1 VARWPTHQC
10 APKRRWSITDHVGQQ
25 LGNYRLTR
33 LLGHGGF
40 AEVYLGEHLHLGT
53 QAAIKVLNVQLADDE
68 LARFRDEARII
79 ARLQHPHI
87 VRVLDFGIDS
97 GLPFFVM
104 DYAPNGTLRQRYP
117 GKIPLPAT
125 SILPHVKQVAL
136 ALQYAHEQK
145 VIHRDIKPE
154 NMLLGRHDEVLLS
167 DFGIAVVL
175 QSSRSES
182 IQETAGTVAYM
193 APEQIQAQ
201 PGPASD
207 QYALGVVVYEWLC
220 GERPFSGPFPEIA
233 IKHTLVTP
241 PSLREKVPAISS
253 GVELVVLKA
262 LAKDPLLRFASVEA
276 FAQALAE
283 ACGSDSSGPTF
294 FIPTSGYLVS
304 AGHIP
309 THNLPAQLTPLVGRN
324 HEIAAVRTLLRRPEV
339 RLLTLT
345 GTGGVGKTRL
355 ALQVATE
362 LIGDG
367 IDAVRFVPLASISEP
382 ELVIPTIAQVLGI
395 KEIAERPLL
404 ELLKASLLDKRL
416 LLLLDNFEQVITAA
430 PQVAELVAACPH
442 LKILSTS
449 RAVLHIRGEHEFP
462 VPPLALPNRKQLP
475 DVEDLSQYS
484 AVTLFLECARAAVP
498 DFQMTTDNA
507 QAIAEICAHL
517 DGLPLAIELA
527 AARIKVLPPP
537 LLLTRLEYRLPV
549 LTSTAQ
555 DVPARQQTL
564 RNAIAWSYHLL
575 DDREQQLFRRLCIF
589 VAGFTLDAAEALCAT
604 LGNGDSALS
613 VLDGVASL
621 IDKSLLQQ
629 TEQGAGGPRLVMLET
644 IREYGLECLEAQG
657 EMEVTRRAHAA
668 YYLRLSEE
676 AEQEFGGPKQATGLE
691 RLEREHDNLRAAQQ
705 WSLEQAG
712 YEEGVQRRELA
723 LRLGAALQRFWMIR
737 GHVSEGRTFLARA
750 LERDEG
756 VAAAIRAKAL
766 IAAARLAFAQ
776 GDYHDGEGLAQ
787 GSLALCKELEDTS
800 GIAFS
805 LYLLGIVAWRKG
817 NAILARERS
826 EESLALFRAV
836 GDKERIAYALFQL
849 AYMAST
855 QGEYA
860 RGSALLE
867 EAVALH
873 REVGN
878 KRGIA
883 HALWQLAQ
891 VLFVSQADLA
901 AVRVP
906 LEESLELSREIGFK
920 EGIAASFCL
929 SGQVALSQGD
939 TTTAQALAEQSL
951 ALYREI
957 GHRHGT
963 AEALALL
970 GQVVAIQGNHAA
982 ARSLY
987 EESLALGSEVGD
999 RLHVASCLEGL
1010 AGAVATNGEP
1020 VWAAHLWGAAESL
1033 RTTIGAPLPPIE
1045 RAGYELAVAGAR
1057 AQLGKRDFATAWD
1070 EGRSMTPQQALAA
1083 HRQTRLFSQSPTKPL
1098 SPPPTKPLP
1107 TYPDGLTAR
1116 EFEVLRLVAQG
1127 LTDIQIAEQ
1136 LVISPRTV
1144 NNHLTSIYSKI
1155 QVSSRSAA
1163 TRYAMEH
1170 HLV

>member
-1 VARWPTHQC
+1 LA
-10 APKRRWSITDHVGQQ
+10 DYVGQQ
-25 LGNYRLTR
+25 LGNYRLTC

-53 QAAIKVLNVQLADDE
+53 QAAIKVLNVQLAGGE

-87 VRVLDFGIDS
+87 VRILDFGVDG

-104 DYAPNGTLRQRYP
+104 DYAPNGTLRQRYS
-117 GKIPLPAT
+117 GNIPLPAT
-125 SILPHVKQVAL
+125 SILPHVKQVAA

-175 QSSRSES
+175 QSSRSEL

-207 QYALGVVVYEWLC
+207 QYSLGVVVYEWLC
-220 GERPFSGPFPEIA
+220 GERPFSGSFPEIA
-233 IKHTLVTP
+233 IKHTLVSP
-241 PSLREKVPAISS
+241 ASLCEKVPTISS
-253 GVELVVLKA
+253 GVEQVVLKA
-262 LAKDPLLRFASVEA
+262 LAKDPLLRFTSVEA
-276 FAQALAE
+276 FALALAE
-283 ACGSDSSGPTF
+283 ACGPDDSGPTF
-294 FIPTSGYLVS
+294 FIPTSGYLAS
-304 AGHIP
+304 TGHMP
-309 THNLPAQLTPLVGRN
+309 THNLPVQLTPLVGRN
-324 HEIAAVRTLLRRPEV
+324 HEVAAACALLRQPDV

-362 LIGDG
+362 IIDDG
-367 IDAVRFVPLASISEP
+367 IDGVRFVPLASISDP
-382 ELVIPTIAQVLGI
+382 ELVVPTIAQVLGI
-395 KEIAERPLL
+395 KEIAERSLL
-404 ELLKASLLDKRL
+404 ELLKASLRDKRL
-416 LLLLDNFEQVITAA
+416 LLLLDNFEQVITAG

-442 LKILSTS
+442 LKILFTS

-484 AVTLFLECARAAVP
+484 AVTLFLGCVRAAVP
-498 DFQMTTDNA
+498 DFQITTANA

-527 AARIKVLPPP
+527 AARIKVLPPQ

-549 LTSTAQ
+549 LTSAAQ

-575 DDREQQLFRRLCIF
+575 DDREQQLFRRLCVF
-589 VAGFTLDAAEALCAT
+589 VAGFTLDTAEALCAA
-604 LGNGDSALS
+604 LGNGDSAVS

-629 TEQGAGGPRLVMLET
+629 TERGAGELRLVMLET
-644 IREYGLECLEAQG
+644 IREYGLECLEALG

-676 AEQEFGGPKQATGLE
+676 AEQEFGGPQQAAGLE

-705 WSLEQAG
+705 WSLEQAL
-712 YEEGVQRRELA
+712 YEEGVQHREIA

-737 GHVSEGRTFLARA
+737 GHVTEGRTFLARA
-750 LERDEG
+750 LERSAG
-756 VAAAIRAKAL
+756 VAASVRAKAL
-766 IAAARLAFAQ
+766 IAAARLALAQ
-776 GDYHDGEGLAQ
+776 GDYHDGEGLARE
-787 GSLALCKELEDTS
+787 SLALCRELGDTV

-817 NAILARERS
+817 NAPLALERS

-891 VLFVSQADLA
+891 VFFVSQAGLA

-920 EGIAASFCL
+920 EGIAACFCL
-929 SGQVALSQGD
+929 LGQVALSQGD
-939 TTTAQALAEQSL
+939 MTTAHALAEQSL

-963 AEALALL
+963 AEVLSLL
-970 GQVVAIQGNHAA
+970 GRVVAIQGNHAA
-982 ARSLY
+982 ARALY
-987 EESLALGSEVGD
+987 EESLSLASEVGD

-1010 AGAVATNGEP
+1010 AGAVAARGEP
-1020 VWAAHLWGAAESL
+1020 AWAAHLWGAAESL
-1033 RTTIGAPLPPIE
+1033 RATIGAPLPPIE
-1045 RAGYELAVAGAR
+1045 RDDYERAVTGAR
-1057 AQLGKRDFATAWD
+1057 AQLGKHDFATVWAR
-1070 EGRSMTPQQALAA
+1070 GRSMTPQQALAA
-1083 HRQTRLFSQSPTKPL
+1083 NRQVNLPLQSQTKPL

-1107 TYPDGLTAR
+1107 MYPDGLTAR
-1116 EFEVLRLVAQG
+1116 EVEVLRLVARG

-1136 LVISPRTV
+1136 LEISPRTV

-1163 TRYAMEH
+1163 TRYAVDQ